1 MIIRIDKLL
10 ETSNWAVLT
19 NSVSY
24 PSQKMIAE
32 QMVIKLEWMKQLGND
47 YVLVFK
53 DEDTTNFKVTTKKDV
68 FKFWFPET
76 ECENF
81 SCLGSFLIGVAG
93 DINNFDLKS
102 PSSTSGELFIVPSDS
117 GIDLVSPEGKIQYTV
132 SRDLLPE
139 QYISKILDTT
149 KLTLPG
155 KYEVSLKVSDDMLY
169 LKFSEI
175 DRWKTLA
182 ILPLSSYQTPI
193 KMKEDF

>member
-10 ETSNWAVLT
+10 ETSNWVVLT

-24 PSQKMIAE
+24 PSKKMIAE

-47 YVLVFK
+47 YVLVFI
-53 DEDTTNFKVTTKKDV
+53 DGDTTNFKVTTKKDV

-81 SCLGSFLIGVAG
+81 SCLGSFRISVAG

-102 PSSTSGELFIVPSDS
+102 PSFISGELFIVPSDS

-155 KYEVSLKVSDDMLY
+155 EYAVSLKASDDMLY

-193 KMKEDF
+193 ENEGGF